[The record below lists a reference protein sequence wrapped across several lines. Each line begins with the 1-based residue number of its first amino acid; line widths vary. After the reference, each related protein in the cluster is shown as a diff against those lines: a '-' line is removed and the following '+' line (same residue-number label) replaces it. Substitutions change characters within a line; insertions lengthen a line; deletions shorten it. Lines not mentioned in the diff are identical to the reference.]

1 LERPILK
8 IGTCSWKYPSWEGLV
23 YSRAKPEN
31 YLSEYARKYNTVEID
46 QWFWSLHADDKISL
60 PRPEVV
66 AKYNASVP
74 DGFMFSVKAPN
85 SLTLTRPYASK
96 TKVNPYFLDPAL
108 LEKFLNS
115 LAPFGNKLG
124 PIIFQFEYLNKQK
137 MPNQGVFQEKLA
149 AFFKQAPKGFVYAIE
164 IRNPNYLN
172 PVFFSFLKSQQ
183 LSYVFM
189 DGYYMPP
196 VYEVY
201 KIAKTCISGFAVV
214 RLLGPDR
221 QGIEKQSAKIWNKR
235 IAPRDKSLS
244 AIAQM
249 INDLLSREVD
259 IAVNV
264 NNHYE
269 GSAPLTIKQLLEL
282 L

>member
-1 LERPILK
+1 MERSSLK
-8 IGTCSWKYPSWEGLV
+8 IGTCSWKYPSWDELV
-23 YSRAKPEN
+23 YSREKPAN

-66 AKYNASVP
+66 ANYNASVP
-74 DGFMFSVKAPN
+74 DGFMFSVKVPN
-85 SLTLTRPYASK
+85 SLTLTRPYAS
-96 TKVNPYFLDPAL
+96 TEKVNPYFLDPAL

-124 PIIFQFEYLNKQK
+124 PVIFQFEYLNKQK

-149 AFFKQAPKGFVYAIE
+149 TFFMQAPKGFVYAIE
-164 IRNPNYLN
+164 IRNPNFLN
-172 PVFFSFLKSQQ
+172 PAFFSFLKSQQ

-201 KIAKTCISGFAVV
+201 KIAKAFISGSTVL

-221 QGIEKQSAKIWNKR
+221 KGIEKQSAKIWNKR

-244 AIAQM
+244 AIARM

-259 IAVNV
+259 LTVNV